1 MVTDGVP
8 KPAQLRAE
16 YVRSDKTRGLELPGD
31 DRFLRAARGIE
42 DALVMEEA
50 APVRTACVE
59 FLRLAAEYYEVS
71 MPQVRVLRARPIRV
85 REGGWGTELFGDYHF
100 DEKLIRVWMRTAIQ
114 KRVTSFGTFLRRS
127 AMSFATI
134 WIANGSDLWKR
145 RIRADSTSA
154 PRRYTTTRALRLR
167 SGSAGCRFPAGG
179 GGSTGR
185 ERIGESDRL

>member
-8 KPAQLRAE
+8 KPTQLRAE
-16 YVRSDKTRGLELPGD
+16 YVRSDKTRGIELPGD
-31 DRFLRAARGIE
+31 DRFVRAARGIE
-42 DALVMEEA
+42 DALVTEEA

-114 KRVTSFGTFLRRS
+114 KRVTSFGTFC
-127 AMSFATI
+127 
-134 WIANGSDLWKR
+134 D
-145 RIRADSTSA
+145 
-154 PRRYTTTRALRLR
+154 AL
-167 SGSAGCRFPAGG
+167 P
-179 GGSTGR
+179 
-185 ERIGESDRL
+185 